1 MVNIAGKCL
10 GMTLAIGISALCA
23 ANPIELK
30 IKSLDGAPLQA
41 AGVGVPFLVEVVS
54 QGRDTSQAPKIAGL
68 ETFKVQRV
76 GLNIRREGNDTC
88 IGYTFKVRIDVPG
101 SFVIG
106 PAVMYP
112 NGVQQ
117 QSKAIRLAVKESQEI
132 DPAYTQNKDQ
142 ADALLQ
148 LSVDKD
154 HVYVGQRC
162 TCTLTFLGKKDA
174 VKLEHIEEP
183 KIEECVIGPKTQPI
197 IDTYSVN
204 GTEYVRMSWSWTL
217 FPKVAGSIV
226 IPACVAHYT
235 AEQERNDGLSMFSAF
250 FAIRTERKH
259 VYSNALTITVD
270 PLPATTKHVDA
281 VGEFKSFQAKID
293 PVVAAEG
300 EGMVL
305 SIELEGDADF
315 NALKSFQLQNMP
327 QALRWYDSKQYIRD
341 THGAYG
347 LPVKCFEFI
356 VQGLQAGSWEI
367 PAQTFT
373 YFDVTKHGYVTLET
387 AACPITINPNPVS
400 ALQKPAHAQEQNVNE
415 QSVQS
420 EQESQVPVLN
430 TWASLRPMHERHPM
444 SWWLFFVLAGIPAV
458 WYAVYVLRLYAKSRE
473 GYFKRMY
480 AFKQARRK
488 IKQVAHDG
496 QMQELH
502 TIFMEMFALRLHS
515 SPAALS
521 QHVIEMTL
529 RNKGMTDDDLRSWD
543 MFYTHMYERAFFT
556 MHNNAHED
564 ETLHKEALGW
574 IHKLEKI
581 L

>member
-10 GMTLAIGISALCA
+10 GMTLAIGISTLCA

-132 DPAYTQNKDQ
+132 DPAYTQSKDK
-142 ADALLQ
+142 ADAILQ
-148 LSVDKD
+148 LSVDKG

-235 AEQERNDGLSMFSAF
+235 AEQERNDGLSMVSAF

-270 PLPATTKHVDA
+270 PLPTTTTHVDA
-281 VGEFKSFQAKID
+281 VGEFKSLQAKID
-293 PVVAAEG
+293 PVVATEG

-356 VQGLQAGSWEI
+356 VQGLQAGFWEI

-387 AACPITINPNPVS
+387 AVCPITIKPNPVS
-400 ALQKPAHAQEQNVNE
+400 ALQKPPRAQEQNVNE
-415 QSVQS
+415 QSVQP

-430 TWASLRPMHERHPM
+430 TWASLRPVHERHPM

-458 WYAVYVLRLYAKSRE
+458 WYAVYILRLYAKSRE

-502 TIFMEMFALRLHS
+502 TIFMEMFALRLYS

-556 MHNNAHED
+556 MHNNDHED